1 MQTSKHI
8 VAMVAL
14 ALALLLVSSPF
25 IGFSSPTASTVNFS
39 SVSTS
44 ERVDPVTGE
53 PYGDIMQY
61 EWTQLGATAGWTG
74 YSAGPAPDRPEVLW
88 TQSAFGWGPWFA
100 KTVTVFGGK
109 AFTIAGGNVWGWDAF
124 TGQQVFYVYLSSAV
138 GVTKLDDNYFFVDH
152 DTGQG
157 GLGIASTPGTLTNAT
172 VSVFRT
178 ADGAF
183 VANFTVPGV
192 GFQPGAGGY
201 FPGRYD
207 PETKMKY
214 VRGYDAQT
222 NECSY
227 YAIDLSDPTAPKL
240 GWKTVLDESGEE
252 LGCGGGMI
260 FVGTVNGAILAM
272 NGTTG
277 DVIWRAPKIGFAQYT
292 GTYVD
297 GILIQTASSTRV
309 TAYNAS
315 TGQILWDKDQGGRA
329 FFAFSGATAYGRF
342 YQHNIA
348 VPEGFIGCWD
358 IKTGE
363 LLWKQR
369 ALYNIGYI
377 HPALADGKLYI
388 QSSDGQGAAG
398 AEIIPR
404 AFSCFDAFT
413 GEKLWDI
420 DETISSP
427 SIAYG
432 NLYGIIGFGT
442 VYCFSSAEPKDWSM
456 WRGNTDNP
464 GIGQSGPADISSP
477 TWAFDTGGIITG
489 SPVVVKG
496 KVYFGSHDG
505 NIYCIDAYKGTL
517 IWEFPTQ
524 YKIWS
529 TPAVVGGRVY
539 TGADDGNIY
548 AIDADDGTQ
557 IWKTPAGGVTNFIFA
572 ATWQPRS
579 SPIVVGDKLYVGALD
594 GKVYCLDTS
603 GNIKW
608 TYLTGR
614 PIGGSPAYSN
624 GVIFI
629 SSTDHY
635 IYALD
640 ATNGDLVWKFESEAT
655 VARAYTDWF
664 PFGTPVV
671 ADGRVLWGAGPVYG
685 DLFFYALNETTGE
698 ILWRISLLGNTPP
711 CQTPVYIDGVFII
724 GEYMGVSIR
733 NATDGALIWRQW
745 LGHEVYSSVAYAEDM
760 RGDKFYVGSDTYSI
774 TCFDAA
780 AAMAN
785 ETDTV
790 LSNYATGSHVQSSPA
805 LWDGKLYVTS
815 ADFNLY
821 MFSDAPTVSTSIW
834 AVSSKGAE
842 MLTDETVVISGGL
855 SPGIPNAEILVTF
868 TKPDGTLVNVT
879 TTTDEMGLFEV
890 SYTPGVAGN
899 WSWTAWYEGKE
910 LPHISYSYAYT
921 EDMPLKVISPGEEP
935 TNGEEPPPAE
945 GIPIEYIYAIVAV
958 IAIIIIAVAA
968 YAYMRSRKK

>member
-1 MQTSKHI
+1 METSKRI
-8 VAMVAL
+8 IAVVTL
-14 ALALLLVSSPF
+14 VLALLLFSSPF
-25 IGFSSPTASTVNFS
+25 IGFSSSTAITVNVLGAS
-39 SVSTS
+39 LS
-44 ERVDPVTGE
+44 ERVDPVTEE

-74 YSAGPAPDRPEVLW
+74 YSAGPAPDRPEVVW
-88 TQSAFGWGPWFA
+88 TQNAFGFGPFFA
-100 KTVTVFGGK
+100 KTVTVFDGK
-109 AFTIAGGNVWGWDAF
+109 AFSMAGGSVYGWDAF
-124 TGQQVFYVYLSSAV
+124 TGEEKFYTYLSNAQAI
-138 GVTKLDDNYFFVDH
+138 TKLDDTYFFVDH
-152 DTGQG
+152 DSGQG
-157 GLGIASTPGTLTNAT
+157 GLGISSTVGTLTNT
-172 VSVFRT
+172 SITVFRT

-183 VANFTVPGV
+183 VSNFTLTGV

-214 VRGYDAQT
+214 VRGYNAQT

-240 GWKTVLDESGEE
+240 GWKAVLDESGEE
-252 LGCGGGMI
+252 LAAGGGMI

-292 GTYVD
+292 ATYVD

-329 FFAFSGATAYGRF
+329 FFAFSGVTAYGRF

-377 HPALADGKLYI
+377 HPAVADGKLYI

-404 AFSCFDAFT
+404 AFSCYDAFT

-420 DETISSP
+420 DATISSP

-432 NLYGIIGFGT
+432 NLYGIIGWGT
-442 VYCFSSAEPKDWSM
+442 ITCFSSAEPKDWAM
-456 WRGNTDNP
+456 WRGNTANS
-464 GIGQSGPADISSP
+464 GVGQSGPADISSP
-477 TWAFDTGGIITG
+477 TWAFNTGGILTS
-489 SPVVVKG
+489 SPVVVDG
-496 KVYFGSHDG
+496 AVYFGSHDG
-505 NIYCIDAYKGTL
+505 NIYSVDAYEGTL
-517 IWEFPTQ
+517 IWKFPTT

-529 TPAVVGGRVY
+529 TPAVVGGVVY
-539 TGADDGNIY
+539 TGADDGNVY
-548 AIDADDGTQ
+548 AIDADTGQQ
-557 IWKTPAGGVTNFIFA
+557 IWKTPVGGGVTNFVFA

-579 SPIVVGDKLYVGALD
+579 SPIVVGDRLYVGALD
-594 GKVYCLDTS
+594 GKVYCLDTD
-603 GNIKW
+603 GTVRW
-608 TYLTGR
+608 TYPTGR

-629 SSTDHY
+629 SSTNHF

-640 ATNGDLVWKFESEAT
+640 ATDGHLVWEFESNAT

-664 PFGTPVV
+664 PFSTPVV
-671 ADGRVLWGAGPVYG
+671 ADERVLWGAGPVYG
-685 DLFFYALNETTGE
+685 DKAFFALNETTGE
-698 ILWRISLLGNTPP
+698 ELWRISLLGNTPP
-711 CQTPVYIDGVFII
+711 CQTPTVVDGVFII
-724 GEYMGVSIR
+724 GEFMGVSIR
-733 NATDGALIWRQW
+733 NLTDGALIWRQW

-785 ETDTV
+785 ETGAV

-834 AVSSKGAE
+834 AVSSKGVE
-842 MLTDETVVISGGL
+842 MLPNETVVISGGL
-855 SPGIPNAEILVTF
+855 KPGIPNAEVLVTF
-868 TKPDGTLVNVT
+868 TKPDGTLVDVT
-879 TTTDEMGLFEV
+879 TTTSEMGLFEA
-890 SYTPGVAGN
+890 SYTPTVAGN
-899 WSWTAWYEGKE
+899 WSWTAWWNGKE
-910 LPHISYSYAYT
+910 LPHISYSYAFT
-921 EDMPLKVISPGEEP
+921 EDMPLKVVSPEEP
-935 TNGEEPPPAE
+935 TNGEEPPPE
-945 GIPIEYIYAIVAV
+945 GIPMEYIYAIVAV
-958 IAIIIIAVAA
+958 VAIVIIAVAA
-968 YAYMRSRKK
+968 YVYMKRGK